1 MNGSLIQETSSDG
14 CELVQRNAI
23 LQFGNSSVFN
33 FSKETGS
40 ALSLLSSQRCL
51 KVLLVRNLTICV
63 IKMFVI
69 QALRK
74 DTAPVIHGHLVMFK
88 HLLAQIVI

>member
-14 CELVQRNAI
+14 CELVQRNAFVR
-23 LQFGNSSVFN
+23 FGNSSVFN

-51 KVLLVRNLTICV
+51 KGAVSEKSDNLCHQNVCDSSFKEGHSTS
-63 IKMFVI
+63 
-69 QALRK
+69 
-74 DTAPVIHGHLVMFK
+74 DTWTLGDV
-88 HLLAQIVI
+88 